1 MIKDV
6 EYAAFAQLSYLNW
19 HKLNGNDFGEAD
31 NTNVKR
37 IIDDKGLFSKIK
49 TTSYGK
55 WDKGDE
61 GYFLDKNEKGHKI
74 YDKSDSRIFWLY
86 SENSENPDLHPKF
99 DYLASWDFVCG
110 YDHEKIL
117 KEKGCILCDEDSGFQ
132 ASIFKKENKIMI
144 AFRGTDEKA
153 DWLKANIPLGLNRYT
168 DQLFCTAFL
177 YDKAK
182 ELGPDNEIYITGHSL
197 GGALAQFCF
206 IYGGCIDSCITW
218 NALGIGSPDKE
229 FVLKG
234 KCYNKC
240 DDSSLK
246 EALEELGYKSKKDWT
261 SKCICPDGATL
272 IKKFIEIKKIKE
284 ASRMASPSGG
294 LDIKPISKKELVKL
308 QCRLN
313 FKLNVMY
320 AFQSNFDKSIDNPKL
335 LNVYFSG
342 DLTPNIQNRAGT
354 IIKIDEKIQNFDND
368 MESDRNIIGKNIVE
382 FHSTHNFIPFFDK
395 YGSLLKGI
403 LNETH
408 IANAIKTM
416 LLASDMS
423 LNTIFVQRDSI
434 LGIYPLPD
442 LVTTIIS
449 KPKGFYGSGT
459 GSTLDEHVYKAAS
472 IYNHM
477 LFVNKKSMSQ
487 YIHKWYDFDK
497 DYNYIGKF
505 ANIKEIGGVTYE
517 EPLKIRKL

>member
-6 EYAAFAQLSYLNW
+6 EYAAFAHLSYLNW
-19 HKLNGNDFGEAD
+19 HKLEDSDFEKETDKNIKNIIND
-31 NTNVKR
+31 KS
-37 IIDDKGLFSKIK
+37 LFQKIK
-49 TTSYGK
+49 TASYNK
-55 WDKGDE
+55 WDKGEE
-61 GYFLDKNEKGHKI
+61 GYFEGRSEKGHKI
-74 YDKSDSRIFWLY
+74 YDKSDCRLFWLY
-86 SENSENPDLHPKF
+86 SENPENPDIYPKF

-110 YDHEKIL
+110 YDHKKIL

-132 ASIFKKENKIMI
+132 AAIFKKENKIMI
-144 AFRGTDEKA
+144 ALRGTDEKA
-153 DWLKANIPLGLNRYT
+153 DWLKANIPLGLNRYS

-182 ELGPDNEIYITGHSL
+182 ELDAHAEIYISGHSL

-206 IYGGCIDSCITW
+206 IYGGCVDNCITW
-218 NALGIGSPDKE
+218 NALGIGSKDKD
-229 FVLKG
+229 FALKG
-234 KCYNKC
+234 KCYSKC

-246 EALEELGYKSKKDWT
+246 EALEALGYKSKKDWT

-272 IKKFIEIKKIKE
+272 IKKFIEIKNKKE

-294 LDIKPISKKELVKL
+294 LDIKAIPKEELVKL

-320 AFQSNFDKSIDNPKL
+320 IFQNNFEKSIDNPKL

-354 IIKIDEKIQNFDND
+354 IIKIDEKIQNFDTD
-368 MESDRNIIGKNIVE
+368 QESDRNIIGKNIVE
-382 FHSTHNFIPFFDK
+382 FHSTHNFIPFFDS
-395 YGSLLKGI
+395 YGSLLKGV

-416 LLASDMS
+416 LFASDIDLGS
-423 LNTIFVQRDSI
+423 VFLKRDSI

-442 LVTTIIS
+442 IITSIIS
-449 KPKGFYGSGT
+449 KPKGFFARGT
-459 GSTLDEHVYKAAS
+459 GSTTDEHIYKAAD

-497 DYNYIGKF
+497 NYNYIGKF
-505 ANIKEIGGVTYE
+505 ANIKEVCGVHYE
-517 EPLKIRKL
+517 EPIKIKNS